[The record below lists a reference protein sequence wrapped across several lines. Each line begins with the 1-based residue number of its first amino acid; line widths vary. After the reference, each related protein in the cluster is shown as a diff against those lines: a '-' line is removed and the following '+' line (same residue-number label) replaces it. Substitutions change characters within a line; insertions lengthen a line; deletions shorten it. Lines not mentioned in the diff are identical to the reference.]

1 VNRPPSN
8 RYEPRLGLFD
18 PSSYPWLLQSVSKT
32 LAHPLHAVMRAL
44 RKRTQG
50 NAGPLLRSLIR
61 LKRSKLAGTTFIA
74 VTGSCGKSTTVA
86 LADAM
91 LSPAGKC
98 ISPSMG
104 KTVRTIDWAWT
115 LVVDTIIDA
124 DKTTSFCILETHA
137 PSPGIIASSL
147 NLLRPQ
153 IGVVTNI
160 GSDHRSN
167 YRSLEA
173 TAQEKGLL
181 VESLPPNGVAIL
193 NIDDPHVAGMRGRA
207 RATVL
212 TFGRSEEASTS
223 GGNSRKIWIPS
234 QSQKIILYQRLMVA
248 GAPGFEPGMTGPKPV
263 ALPLGHAP
271 IPVSVMGPF
280 SGCLALE
287 PPANT
292 LLIW

>member
-1 VNRPPSN
+1 MIGRCLPANMAIPRVRHIHGVRLRRARRGIALSQFLSTVEVIVNRPPSN

-115 LVVDTIIDA
+115 LVV
-124 DKTTSFCILETHA
+124 
-137 PSPGIIASSL
+137 
-147 NLLRPQ
+147 
-153 IGVVTNI
+153 
-160 GSDHRSN
+160 
-167 YRSLEA
+167 
-173 TAQEKGLL
+173 
-181 VESLPPNGVAIL
+181 
-193 NIDDPHVAGMRGRA
+193 
-207 RATVL
+207 
-212 TFGRSEEASTS
+212 
-223 GGNSRKIWIPS
+223 
-234 QSQKIILYQRLMVA
+234 
-248 GAPGFEPGMTGPKPV
+248 
-263 ALPLGHAP
+263 
-271 IPVSVMGPF
+271 
-280 SGCLALE
+280 
-287 PPANT
+287 
-292 LLIW
+292 